1 MKKVIIYLILF
12 VLSVNVQAQSFELE
26 KVTKAQL
33 EEKVHAIDTSAVAA
47 ILFKKARTIFK
58 YNPKDGF
65 STKTEFSIKIK
76 IYKKEG
82 LSWANF
88 EIPYYVGYENLNKEY
103 VTIQKAYTYNLENGK
118 VVKQKVSGESKFKEK
133 LNELWQTKIV
143 AFPNVKEGSII
154 ELKYEFVTENL
165 SELPVFQYQYKIP
178 VDYAQYVTEIPGFYL
193 YQAIKSGYV
202 EVTINDKI
210 ESASLEYD
218 DNNLHTGTNYLNF
231 QQIHTIYE
239 VANVPALIEEDYV
252 SNINDY
258 YGKIEQELKT
268 IQFPDTPVKQIA
280 TSWESVAKS
289 IYEEKEFGGELSK
302 TNYFLNDLKKITDK
316 TDSKEERLKAIYE
329 FVKSK
334 MNWNEKKG
342 YYTRKGIETAY
353 QEATGNVAEINLML
367 TSMLKMGG
375 LDASPVL
382 LSTRDNGVPMFP
394 SRSKFNYVIASVLLD
409 GKQYLL
415 DATDKFCT
423 INNLPNR
430 DLNDKGRLINKDGSS
445 SEIDLMPT
453 YNSLYNRNV
462 LSKIESNGELSGQI
476 REQYFDYQALRFRE
490 KYSGISKESYL
501 EKEEKTYPG
510 LEIEN
515 YELKNDKLI
524 YDPIIETYTFKN
536 KSAVEIIGDKM
547 YFSPML
553 YFSTKENPFKQDN
566 RQYPVNFSFPSK
578 DKYLI
583 VIVIPEGYKVESLPK
598 STSIGIDKKY
608 LSFNFSATN
617 TDKQITIA
625 INFEINESVIPSE
638 HYDTLKQ
645 FFKVMIEKENEKIIL
660 KKN

>member
-1 MKKVIIYLILF
+1 MKKIILFLILF
-12 VLSVNVQAQSFELE
+12 FTSAYLKAQNLEHE
-26 KVTKAQL
+26 KVTKEQL
-33 EEKVHAIDTSAVAA
+33 VEKANKKDSSAVAA

-118 VVKQKVSGESKFKEK
+118 VVKQKVSAESKFKEK
-133 LNELWQTKIV
+133 VNELWQTKIV

-178 VDYAQYVTEIPGFYL
+178 VDYAQYVTEIPVFYL
-193 YQAIKSGYV
+193 YQAIKSGFV
-202 EVTINDKI
+202 EVTIDDKI

-218 DNNLHTGTNYLNF
+218 GNNLHVGTNYLKF

-239 VANVPALIEEDYV
+239 VANVPSLIEEDYV
-252 SNINDY
+252 SNIDDY

-280 TSWESVAKS
+280 TFWESVAKS

-316 TDSKEERLKAIYE
+316 IDSKEERLKAIYE
-329 FVKSK
+329 FVKSR

-342 YYTRKGIETAY
+342 YYTKKGVELAY
-353 QEATGNVAEINLML
+353 QEASGNVAEINLML
-367 TSMLKMGG
+367 ASMLKVAG
-375 LDASPVL
+375 LDAAPVL
-382 LSTRDNGVPMFP
+382 LSTRDNGVPLFP
-394 SRSKFNYVIASVLLD
+394 NKSKFNYVIVSVFLD
-409 GKQYLL
+409 GKHYLL

-445 SEIDLMPT
+445 LEIDLMPN
-453 YNSLYNRNV
+453 YNSLYSTNI
-462 LSKIESNGELSGQI
+462 LSKIDSNGELSGQI
-476 REQYFDYQALRFRE
+476 RELYFDYQALRFRE
-490 KYSGISKESYL
+490 KFSGISNESYL
-501 EKEEKTYPG
+501 EKKEKIYPG

-515 YELKNDKLI
+515 YELKNDKLF
-524 YDPIIETYTFKN
+524 YEPIIETYSFKN
-536 KSAVEIIGDKM
+536 KNVVEIIGDKM

-553 YFSTKENPFKQDN
+553 FFATKENPFKQDN
-566 RQYPVNFSFPSK
+566 RKYPVNFSFPSK
-578 DKYLI
+578 DKFI
-583 VIVIPEGYKVESLPK
+583 IIIDIPEGFSVENLPK
-598 STSIGIDKKY
+598 SSSIAIDKKY
-608 LSFNFSATN
+608 LFFNFSATN
-617 TDKQITIA
+617 TDRQII
-625 INFEINESVIPSE
+625 ISVNYEINVSVIPSE
-638 HYDTLKQ
+638 NYDDLKQ
-645 FFKVMIEKENEKIIL
+645 FFKIMIEKENEKIVL
-660 KKN
+660 KKI

>member
-26 KVTKAQL
+26 KVTKSQL

-47 ILFKKARTIFK
+47 ILLKKARTIFK

-133 LNELWQTKIV
+133 VNELWQTKIV

-239 VANVPALIEEDYV
+239 VANVPALIEENYV
-252 SNINDY
+252 SSIDDY

-289 IYEEKEFGGELSK
+289 IYEEKEFGGELNK

-316 TDSKEERLKAIYE
+316 TDSKVERLKAIYE

-334 MNWNEKKG
+334 MSWNEKKG

-462 LSKIESNGELSGQI
+462 LSKIDSNGELSGQI

-536 KSAVEIIGDKM
+536 KSAVEIIEDKM

-583 VIVIPEGYKVESLPK
+583 VIDIPEGYKVESLPK

-625 INFEINESVIPSE
+625 INYEINESVIPSE